1 MTNTKPNIKSV
12 PSKNPSQSVIQTTNN
27 TFKKYP
33 AYKKSGEYWM
43 GLIPKHWVLKKLKH
57 VFQEKKKVNNPE
69 LPCGSISYGKVVY
82 KDDEKIPE
90 STKASYQEVLAG
102 EFLINPL
109 NLNYD
114 LVSLR
119 IGLSQINVVVSS
131 GYIVLKNVIELNKSY
146 FNYLLHRY
154 DVAYMK
160 LLGSGVRQT
169 ISFNHIANSLLAFPP
184 LPEQTAIA
192 AFLDDKTSK
201 IDRAIAQKEKMIA
214 LLKERKQIIIQNAVT
229 KGLDPNAKMK
239 DSGVE
244 WIGEVPEGWE
254 VRRLKYVSKIN
265 INSLPENTP
274 WSFTF
279 DYVDIGSVSFENGIE
294 RTEYFE
300 FKNAPSR
307 ARRIA
312 KKGNTVISTV
322 RTYLKAIDYISEDKA
337 GFIYSTGFAVL
348 EPIGLADEFLF
359 HFLRSNAFTEQVTM
373 DSKGMSY
380 PAINSTDL
388 SRLFLAI
395 PPMQE
400 QNAIIVHIETQ
411 SVKIEKAIKLQE
423 QQIEKLK
430 ELKSTLIDSAVTGK
444 IKVTLES

>member
-1 MTNTKPNIKSV
+1 
-12 PSKNPSQSVIQTTNN
+12 
-27 TFKKYP
+27 
-33 AYKKSGEYWM
+33 M
-43 GLIPKHWVLKKLKH
+43 GVIPKHWELKKLKH
-57 VFQEKKKVNNPE
+57 VFQEKKKVTNPE

-131 GYIVLKNVIELNKSY
+131 GYIVLKNVIELDKSY
-146 FNYLLHRY
+146 FYYLLHRY

-169 ISFNHIANSLLAFPP
+169 ISFNHISNSLLAFPP
-184 LPEQTAIA
+184 LPEQTTIA
-192 AFLDDKTSK
+192 AFLDDKTAK

-244 WIGEVPEGWE
+244 WIREIPEGWE
-254 VRRLKYVSKIN
+254 VKRLRNVFSFSKGLTITKENLQDEGIPCINYGEIHSKYGFEVNPEVHPLKCVNEEYLKDNSNSLLKKGDFIFGDTSEDLEGSGN
-265 INSLPENTP
+265 FTYLNFEGTVFAGYHTIIARPKSSINSRFLAYTLHSLPFRNQ
-274 WSFTF
+274 
-279 DYVDIGSVSFENGIE
+279 
-294 RTEYFE
+294 
-300 FKNAPSR
+300 
-307 ARRIA
+307 
-312 KKGNTVISTV
+312 V
-322 RTYLKAIDYISEDKA
+322 RTRMKGVKVFSITQSILKDLSCWYPNEKEQKTIAEYLDTESAKIDKA
-337 GFIYSTGFAVL
+337 V
-348 EPIGLADEFLF
+348 
-359 HFLRSNAFTEQVTM
+359 
-373 DSKGMSY
+373 K
-380 PAINSTDL
+380 
-388 SRLFLAI
+388 
-395 PPMQE
+395 MQD
-400 QNAIIVHIETQ
+400 
-411 SVKIEKAIKLQE
+411 K
-423 QQIEKLK
+423 QIEKLK

-444 IKVTLES
+444 IKVC